1 MKQKSNTWWRHYDV
15 KKVHFGIKQIF
26 DADFWAFE
34 YQDGNDNPDF
44 TRFRKEFSWS
54 ILIFGS
60 KIISRWFLKEPEKIL
75 FDQKRTFKPQIRDNF
90 SKQGPFFQK
99 VPILRFE
106 KSGYFRK
113 NGCFRKKTCLIWN
126 NLKVRRRTVPLIWL
140 WWCQNWLWGL
150 PLWHRVIFLKISL
163 KRLQHKPI

>member
-1 MKQKSNTWWRHYDV
+1 MYIFWMNVNTLVVNETKITWWRHYDV

-26 DADFWAFE
+26 DADFWAVE

-54 ILIFGS
+54 ILIFASKSWFSVS
-60 KIISRWFLKEPEKIL
+60 KIISMIFEGARKIL

-90 SKQGPFFQK
+90 SKLGPFLQK
-99 VPILRFE
+99 VPILRFN

-113 NGCFRKKTCLIWN
+113 NGYFRKKTCLIWN

-140 WWCQNWLWGL
+140 WWC
-150 PLWHRVIFLKISL
+150 
-163 KRLQHKPI
+163 